1 MKEKL
6 PRKLQKKFKKAW
18 GPREVVMK
26 EILKRSTMFRNSL
39 DQEEKQKITD
49 ELNEILEKPENKK
62 KLRKVLDAFTALQ
75 CNHSAMAWLFFDD
88 EVKKFGAFVMH
99 REDCLKIIAEQTN
112 LLMDMGILKEG
123 G

>member
-75 CNHSAMAWLFFDD
+75 CLLLRVLHPFQSL
-88 EVKKFGAFVMH
+88 
-99 REDCLKIIAEQTN
+99 TN
-112 LLMDMGILKEG
+112 ELHNRL
-123 G
+123 